1 MDLFLA
7 VLLFAASTTVTPG
20 PNNVMIMTSGLNHGI
35 RKSLP
40 HLLGISIGFPVMLI
54 LIGLG
59 LGNLFEAIPAIHEII
74 KLIGVLYLLYLSWL
88 IATSQAG
95 DMEGKA
101 SNPLSFF
108 QAVLFQWVNP
118 KAWVVAIG
126 AVSAYTSLSS
136 HFYKEVM
143 IIAIIFFFVAI
154 PSLSTWLFFGVGLK
168 RILKQPFY
176 QKTFNIFMA
185 LLLVASIIPVVYE
198 LIMSHL
204 A

>member
-1 MDLFLA
+1 MDLFLS

-35 RKSLP
+35 QKSLP
-40 HLLGISIGFPVMLI
+40 HLLGISIGFPIMLI
-54 LIGLG
+54 LIGIG
-59 LGNLFEAIPAIHEII
+59 AGTLFEALPIIHEII
-74 KLIGVLYLLYLSWL
+74 KITGVLYLLYLSWL
-88 IATSQAG
+88 IATSPTSA
-95 DMEGKA
+95 MEGKA

-108 QAVLFQWVNP
+108 QAVFFQWVNP

-136 HFYKEVM
+136 HLYKEVM
-143 IIAIIFFFVAI
+143 MIAIIFFFVAI

-176 QKTFNIFMA
+176 QKAFNILMA
-185 LLLVASIIPVVYE
+185 LLLVGSIIPVINE
-198 LIMSHL
+198 LISHYVV
-204 A
+204 

>member
-1 MDLFLA
+1 MDLFIS

-40 HLLGISIGFPVMLI
+40 HLLGISIGFPLMLI
-54 LIGLG
+54 LIGIG
-59 LGNLFEAIPAIHEII
+59 LGSLFETFPVIHEVI
-74 KLIGVLYLLYLSWL
+74 KITGVLYLLYLSWL
-88 IATSQAG
+88 IAASPTSA
-95 DMEGKA
+95 MEDKV

-126 AVSAYTSLSS
+126 AVSAFTSLSS
-136 HFYKEVM
+136 NFYKEVM
-143 IIAIIFFFVAI
+143 MISIIFFFVAI
-154 PSLSTWLFFGVGLK
+154 PNLSIWLFFGIGLK

-176 QKTFNIFMA
+176 QKIFNILMA
-185 LLLVASIIPVVYE
+185 LLLVGSISPVVYE
-198 LIMSHL
+198 LIKGHL
-204 A
+204 T

>member
-1 MDLFLA
+1 MDLFLS

-40 HLLGISIGFPVMLI
+40 HLLGISIGFPIMLL
-54 LIGLG
+54 LIGIG
-59 LGNLFEAIPAIHEII
+59 AGTLFEAIPIIHEII
-74 KLIGVLYLLYLSWL
+74 KITGVLYLIYLSWL
-88 IATSQAG
+88 IATSPTSA
-95 DMEGKA
+95 MEGKA

-143 IIAIIFFFVAI
+143 MIAIIFFFVAI

-176 QKTFNIFMA
+176 QKAFNILMA
-185 LLLVASIIPVVYE
+185 LLLVGSIIPVINE
-198 LIMSHL
+198 LISRYV